1 MEENEMEKRIL
12 SSAKEL
18 FLKHGFDAVLTT
30 QIARNAGCNQA
41 LVHYYY
47 RTKQRLLERILQEE
61 TATVFEFF
69 SAMPHDDT
77 PFEEKIAKM
86 IDIHFSFLEN
96 NPAIPMFLFGEMRNN
111 PWIFKNFQVFLKE
124 KTSCILDELQKE
136 IDKESASGKTKAM
149 DAFDLMLDIISLD
162 AFAFMAKPFTDIW
175 EFSEEQK
182 KDFLARRKQHIKQI
196 LLAAL
201 MPTGEEQLERQKQTK
216 KSQCTD

>member
-1 MEENEMEKRIL
+1 MEKRIL

-18 FLKHGFDAVLTT
+18 FLKHGFDAVSTT
-30 QIARNAGCNQA
+30 RIAGHAGCNQA

-69 SAMPHDDT
+69 SAIPHDDI
-77 PFEEKIAKM
+77 PFEEKIVKM

-96 NPAIPMFLFGEMRNN
+96 NPAIPIFLFGEMRNN

-124 KTSCILDELQKE
+124 KASCILDELQKE
-136 IDKESASGKTKAM
+136 IDKESASGRIKAM

-182 KDFLARRKQHIKQI
+182 KDFLTRRKQHIKQI

-201 MPTGEEQLERQKQTK
+201 MPEESRGREQTKEEK

>member
-18 FLKHGFDAVLTT
+18 FLKHGFDAVSTT

-96 NPAIPMFLFGEMRNN
+96 NPAIPMFLFGEMRNIRGYSKTFRSFSKKRRVASWMNCRKRLTKN
-111 PWIFKNFQVFLKE
+111 PLR
-124 KTSCILDELQKE
+124 
-136 IDKESASGKTKAM
+136 
-149 DAFDLMLDIISLD
+149 
-162 AFAFMAKPFTDIW
+162 AK
-175 EFSEEQK
+175 
-182 KDFLARRKQHIKQI
+182 RKPWTHSI
-196 LLAAL
+196 
-201 MPTGEEQLERQKQTK
+201 
-216 KSQCTD
+216 

>member
-18 FLKHGFDAVLTT
+18 FLKHGFDAVSTT
-30 QIARNAGCNQA
+30 QIAKKAGCNQA

-61 TATVFEFF
+61 TETVFRFF
-69 SAMPHDDT
+69 ASIPHDNS
-77 PFEEKIAKM
+77 PLEEKIAKM

-111 PWIFKNFQVFLKE
+111 PWIFKNFQTLVKE
-124 KTSCILDELQKE
+124 NAYSILNELQKE
-136 IDKESASGKTKAM
+136 IDKGATSGKIKAM
-149 DAFDLMLDIISLD
+149 DAFDLMLDIISLN
-162 AFAFMAKPFTDIW
+162 AFAFMARPFTDIW

-182 KDFLARRKQHIKQI
+182 KDFLVRRKQHIKQVLI
-196 LLAAL
+196 SAL
-201 MPTGEEQLERQKQTK
+201 VPKEDMQSEQQKDIKGTK
-216 KSQCTD
+216 CTD